1 MTRLID
7 ADALKEL
14 MIEVLEHIKENP
26 KMDGQ
31 ERHIIAGIHMLG
43 EMIDDA
49 PTVDADK
56 ALRKAARKLA
66 YIHTQIDLYDDRP
79 ELHEE
84 AYWLEYLI
92 DEDWKDGQID

>member
-7 ADALKEL
+7 ADKSEDDCNLYDKWDAQIVKEWLK
-14 MIEVLEHIKENP
+14 
-26 KMDGQ
+26 DQ
-31 ERHIIAGIHMLG
+31 
-43 EMIDDA
+43 

-92 DEDWKDGQID
+92 DEDWTDGQID

>member
-7 ADALKEL
+7 ADEL
-14 MIEVLEHIKENP
+14 MKYAHDVTLAN
-26 KMDGQ
+26 GA
-31 ERHIIAGIHMLG
+31 RHRC
-43 EMIDDA
+43 IDATVIYDI
-49 PTVDADK
+49 PTIDADK